1 MSAKAYGTLA
11 PFLWERMAPVPVTLR
26 RCWQALRPALT
37 RAPQES
43 PLEPPLSLRRSR
55 RRQALSCR
63 WQAHGPALMCV
74 LEVEYPLDLWAALP
88 VGGSSCGASV
98 WQREYLYQVHPGR
111 QLKLMKCHQPPHLK
125 QHFLQLKN

>member
-1 MSAKAYGTLA
+1 MEKETTSAKAYGNLA
-11 PFLWERMAPVPVTLR
+11 PFLWERMAPAPVTLHR
-26 RCWQALRPALT
+26 RW
-37 RAPQES
+37 
-43 PLEPPLSLRRSR
+43 
-55 RRQALSCR
+55 
-63 WQAHGPALMCV
+63 HGPALMCV

-125 QHFLQLKN
+125 QHCL